1 MYERP
6 RGRLGLWGDAVMW
19 GTLRASAGS
28 AGSKPS
34 VLALLLSHL
43 LIKVSRHGALRRGVH
58 AESRLELVGHRAGV
72 GRAKV
77 GLRACA
83 G

>member
-6 RGRLGLWGDAVMW
+6 RGRLGLWGMRLCGAQS
-19 GTLRASAGS
+19 GLSAGP

-43 LIKVSRHGALRRGVH
+43 LIKVPCHGALQRGVH
-58 AESRLELVGHRAGV
+58 SESRLELVGHRAGV